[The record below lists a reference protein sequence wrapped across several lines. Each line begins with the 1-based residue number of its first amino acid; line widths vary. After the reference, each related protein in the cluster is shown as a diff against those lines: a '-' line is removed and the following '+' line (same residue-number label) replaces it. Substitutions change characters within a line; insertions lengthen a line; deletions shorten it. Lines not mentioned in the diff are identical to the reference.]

1 MSMFVYLRVCVRAC
15 VRMCVCVCVC
25 VCVNVYIYKL
35 MFATR
40 GGKNIYE

>member
-1 MSMFVYLRVCVRAC
+1 MSMFV
-15 VRMCVCVCVC
+15 CVCVCVC

-40 GGKNIYE
+40 GEKLYISEKINNKIRY

>member
-1 MSMFVYLRVCVRAC
+1 MSMFV
-15 VRMCVCVCVC
+15 CVCVCVC

-40 GGKNIYE
+40 CEGKNIYE

>member
-1 MSMFVYLRVCVRAC
+1 MSMF
-15 VRMCVCVCVC
+15 VCVC

-40 GGKNIYE
+40 CEGKNIYE